1 MARGQRALI
10 KSMVI
15 GRARLWGPSAV
26 TVILLAPVTGVSSTT
41 VQETV

>member
-1 MARGQRALI
+1 
-10 KSMVI
+10 MVI
-15 GRARLWGPSAV
+15 GRARLWEPSAV